1 MKRKIIKL
9 ILFLFVGL
17 TVFSFWMSPRL
28 GGIIP
33 MGKESPNQN
42 VEKLEFDTVTI
53 GKYKLEYK
61 DLSKESNLTKLRNE
75 YKLDTLILDCK
86 TEFEK
91 VIKVQS
97 WVQSRW
103 KHDGDN
109 RPEKDDAL
117 YILKEAEKGKRF
129 RCVEYGIV
137 TKQCLASLGLNI
149 RTLGL
154 MTKDISDVKSGA
166 GHVVNEVY
174 LKDLKKWIFIDPQWD
189 VITTFDSIPQ
199 SAIEL
204 QNCISNNK
212 NFEIINPNKT
222 TTKEEY
228 KKWIGPYLYFF
239 TISINNQKVGI
250 WDRIIGNKKQLTLL
264 PIGATE
270 PKYFQK
276 IMRINTTYYT
286 NSTKEFYPTINEQ

>member
-1 MKRKIIKL
+1 MKRKIINI
-9 ILFLFVGL
+9 ILFLFLGL
-17 TVFSFWMSPRL
+17 IVFSFWMSPRL

-33 MGKESPNQN
+33 MGKESPDQN
-42 VEKLEFDTVTI
+42 VEKLQFDSVTI

-61 DLSKESNLTKLRNE
+61 DLSNDSNLTTLRNE
-75 YKLDTLILDCK
+75 YRLDTLIFDCK

-129 RCVEYGIV
+129 RCVEYGTV
-137 TKQCLASLGLNI
+137 TKQCLASLGLKI

-154 MTKDISDVKSGA
+154 MTKDIDDVKSGA

-174 LKDLKKWIFIDPQWD
+174 LKDLNKWIFIDPQWD
-189 VITTFDSIPQ
+189 IITISDSIPL

-204 QNCISNNK
+204 QNCISSDK
-212 NFEIINPNKT
+212 YFDIVNPNNT
-222 TTKEEY
+222 TTKGEY

-239 TISINNQKVGI
+239 TITINNQKLSI
-250 WDRIIGNKKQLTLL
+250 WDRIVGNKKQLTLL

-276 IMRINTTYYT
+276 IMRINTTYFT
-286 NSTKEFYPTINEQ
+286 NSIKDFYPIIN